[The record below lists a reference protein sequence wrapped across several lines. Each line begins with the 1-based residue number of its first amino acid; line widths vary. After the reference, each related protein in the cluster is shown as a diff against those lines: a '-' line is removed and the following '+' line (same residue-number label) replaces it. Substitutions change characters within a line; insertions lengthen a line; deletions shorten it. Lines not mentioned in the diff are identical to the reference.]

1 MPEMAFLK
9 GEVNFKAY
17 DCLHAALPLLS
28 YTASVT
34 EIVMHLFSLSVHK
47 SHLNLLFMADFNT
60 RYKKFVIYKTL
71 KTQLYNV
78 LFFLR
83 NF

>member
-1 MPEMAFLK
+1 MAFLK

-47 SHLNLLFMADFNT
+47 SHLNLLFMAE
-60 RYKKFVIYKTL
+60 
-71 KTQLYNV
+71 
-78 LFFLR
+78 
-83 NF
+83 